1 MLLFHDSY
9 IDTAVTSTVEKKRAT
24 NLGYDF
30 PTNDLA
36 TKIKDFDT
44 TARYVAV

>member
-1 MLLFHDSY
+1 VRRILG
-9 IDTAVTSTVEKKRAT
+9 ID
-24 NLGYDF
+24 L